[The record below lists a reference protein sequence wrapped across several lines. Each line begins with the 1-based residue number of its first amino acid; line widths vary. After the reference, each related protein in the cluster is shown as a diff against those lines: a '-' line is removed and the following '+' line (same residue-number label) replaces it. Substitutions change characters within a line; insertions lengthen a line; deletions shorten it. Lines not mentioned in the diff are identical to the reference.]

1 MKRLLLTGA
10 VLSVLMASNAQSYIV
25 SQSTGVADY
34 DLNAIIT
41 GGTKILDRTNNDV
54 LSPVQT
60 IPFSFNFYGTN
71 VTQFKA
77 SDNGY
82 ITFNTSAATSVG
94 TNSNLPAV
102 GDPNNSIYAF
112 WNNWEIKAAP
122 NPAFPTAI
130 FTRTTGT
137 APNRKFLIQWF
148 GVSPQGKAIAANA
161 DVLAFGI
168 VLYENGNGL
177 FEIFFTGGYGAT
189 SNTGVIGVEN
199 SDGSAGTH
207 FSTGT
212 AFAQPFVSSTDPTT
226 YRKFVFYPSDMPAN
240 DAALTAV
247 NFPGAVTKGASNT
260 VKGTILNVGKS
271 DITSIKV
278 NYTVDGG
285 STVSTTLSSIN
296 VAKAGGTYSF
306 VHPTA
311 ITESTAGVLRN
322 LKVWVSDVNGAADAN
337 NSNDTVNAKFIG
349 INGTSSPKV
358 VLMEEATGAWCQH
371 CPDAHT
377 YVDKIIQD
385 YPGKVVV
392 AIHHNADAMANTES
406 NVVNAAYANGYPSGY
421 IDRTLF
427 SGQTKVGLNRGL
439 WNNTISNQSNAYTPV
454 KVGIKNVNFDGSTRK
469 VTFDVEAEFSDYY
482 SGELRIGAMIKEA
495 EVRGPSGGAPDYDQ
509 IIASTY
515 TSNPSHIYFGK
526 TSPMVGYY
534 HKHVVIAI
542 PTGAWGAAGSVPST
556 VNPGQKVTYTVNYT
570 LPAMSTITIPASAQ
584 FLPTGS
590 GISGRNKPADIWLV
604 GFVAKYNSS
613 TTEREILNVNERQM
627 WDFASGNVSVKAGNT
642 AVEAYPNPASDNT
655 MVKFSVP
662 ASQKVTVRVTNAL
675 GQVVVEKTIN
685 NAVAGE
691 QAVSL
696 YTAGLSNG
704 LYNVTVVGSNVSG
717 SSKLM
722 IAH

>member
-1 MKRLLLTGA
+1 MKRLLLTGIIA
-10 VLSVLMASNAQSYIV
+10 AAMMSSNAQTYTI
-25 SQSTGVADY
+25 SQSTGITDY
-34 DLNAIIT
+34 DLSAMLS

-54 LSPVQT
+54 FSPVQT
-60 IPFSFNFYGTN
+60 IPFNFNFYGTN

-82 ITFNTSAATSVG
+82 ITFNTGATSSVG

-112 WNNWEIKAAP
+112 WNNWELKAAP
-122 NPAFPTAI
+122 NPAFITAVL
-130 FTRTTGT
+130 TRTTGT
-137 APNRKFLIQWF
+137 APNRKFFIQWF
-148 GVSPQGKAIAANA
+148 GVSPKGKTIAANA

-168 VLYENGNGL
+168 ILYENGNGL
-177 FEIFFTGGYGAT
+177 FEVFFNGGYGGT
-189 SNTGVIGVEN
+189 TNTGVVGLEN
-199 SDGSAGTH
+199 SDGTAGAH

-212 AFAQPFVSSTDPTT
+212 AFAQPYTAATDAASFP
-226 YRKFVFYPSDMPAN
+226 KFVFYPSTMPAN

-278 NYTVDGG
+278 NYAVDGG
-285 STVSTTLSSIN
+285 STFSTTLSSIS

-311 ITESTAGVLRN
+311 ITEATAGVLRN
-322 LKVWVSDVNGAADAN
+322 IKVWVSDVNGAVDAN
-337 NSNDTVNAKFIG
+337 NINDTANAKFIA

-358 VLMEEATGAWCQH
+358 VMMEEATGAWCQH

-377 YVDKIIQD
+377 YVDKIIED

-392 AIHHNADAMANTES
+392 AIHHNSDAMANTES
-406 NVVNAAYANGYPSGY
+406 DVVNAAYANGYPSGY

-427 SGQTKVGLNRGL
+427 SGQTKVGINRGI
-439 WNNTISNQSNAYTPV
+439 WNSTIGTQSSAYTPV
-454 KVGIKNVNFDGSTRK
+454 KVNIKNVNYDGATRK

-482 SGELRIGAMIKEA
+482 YGELRIGAMIKEA
-495 EVRGPSGGAPDYDQ
+495 FVRGPAGGAPDYDQ
-509 IIASTY
+509 VISTVY
-515 TSNPSHIYFGK
+515 TSNASHVYYGY
-526 TSPMVGYY
+526 TSPMGGYY
-534 HKHVVIAI
+534 HKNVIIAI
-542 PTGAWGAAGSVPST
+542 PTGAWGAAGSIPASVT
-556 VNPGQKVTYTVNYT
+556 PGQKVSYTVNYT
-570 LPAMSTITIPASAQ
+570 LPAMTSITVPTTAQ
-584 FLPTGS
+584 FLPKGS
-590 GISGRNKPADIWLV
+590 GISGRNKPADIWLI

-627 WDFASGNVSVKAGNT
+627 WDFAAGNIAVKAGNT
-642 AVEAYPNPASDNT
+642 TVEAYPNPASDNT

-675 GQVVVEKTIN
+675 GQVVLEKTIT
-685 NAVAGE
+685 NAVAG
-691 QAVSL
+691 QQSVAL
-696 YTAGLSNG
+696 NTAGLSNG